1 MSLGAKLHNLSK
13 DTKITPIQRTVGVLS
28 PDLKKDLSEALSLCN
43 CEDYASWITT
53 LMRLKTLGESG
64 RELAET
70 WSLRSNK
77 YDPNEF
83 SSKWNSLEPDRTG
96 YKAIFVEASANG
108 WVNPSKGAK
117 ASRQPFTLMSIP
129 AALLKPSIGW
139 LVKGLLP
146 SRGLG
151 AIYGASG
158 SGKTFLVL
166 DLLMSICLGQNWFFY
181 KIKKKQTVIYLALEG
196 GAGIKDRINAYL
208 IHNKIPAPENFFLI
222 IDQFDIR
229 SESAELIEAILR
241 VNPAIVV
248 IDTLNQSA
256 AGADENSNV
265 DMSLIVS
272 KGQEIANAIDGLT
285 LFVHHSGK
293 DTSRGLRGHSSLN
306 ASLDIAIEVKSSPLA
321 KSFRI
326 TKSKDGACGS
336 DQGFS
341 LQIIELGIDS
351 DGDAIDSCV
360 VLAEDYSHQALP
372 KGNNQQIAYCILTSA
387 VSKLKPEEA
396 KTLIANEI
404 KRANPLIKRPDKAA
418 EIAIKKCGFES
429 LLALEIE

>member
-1 MSLGAKLHNLSK
+1 MSLGAKLHNQ
-13 DTKITPIQRTVGVLS
+13 DTKITPIQRTAGVLS

-43 CEDYASWITT
+43 CEDYASWVTS

-70 WSLRSNK
+70 WSQKSNK
-77 YDPNEF
+77 YNPIEF
-83 SSKWNSLEPDRTG
+83 ADKWNSLEPDRTG

-117 ASRQPFTLMSIP
+117 ASRQPFTLISIP
-129 AALLKPSIGW
+129 DALLKPSIAW
-139 LVKGLLP
+139 LVKGLIP

-166 DLLMSICLGQNWFFY
+166 DLLMSICSGQNWFGY
-181 KIKKKQTVIYLALEG
+181 KVKKKQTVVYLALEG
-196 GAGIKDRINAYL
+196 GAGIKDRLEAYL
-208 IHNKIPAPENFFLI
+208 IHNKIPAPDNFFLI

-321 KSFRI
+321 KTFKI
-326 TKSKDGACGS
+326 TKSKDGSCGS
-336 DQGFS
+336 ERGFS
-341 LQIIELGIDS
+341 LNIVELGIDT

-360 VLAEDYSHQALP
+360 VLAEDYSPQVLP
-372 KGNNQQIAYCILTSA
+372 KGKNQQIAYGVLTSA
-387 VSKLKPEEA
+387 VSKLKPEAA
-396 KTLIANEI
+396 KALIANEI
-404 KRANPLIKRPDKAA
+404 KRANPQIKRPDKAA
-418 EIAIKKCGFES
+418 EMAIKKGGFES
-429 LLALEIE
+429 LLAQEIE

>member
-1 MSLGAKLHNLSK
+1 MSLGAKLHNLSQ
-13 DTKITPIQRTVGVLS
+13 DTKKTPIQPCAGAIS
-28 PDLKKDLSEALSLCN
+28 PELKKDLAEALLFCN
-43 CEDYASWITT
+43 YEDYSSWLTT
-53 LMRLKTLGESG
+53 LMRIKTLGEGG

-70 WSLRSNK
+70 WSQKSSK
-77 YDPNEF
+77 HDYIEF
-83 SSKWNSLEPDRTG
+83 ADKWNSLEPDRTG

-108 WVNPSKGAK
+108 WVNPCKGAK
-117 ASRQPFTLMSIP
+117 APRQPFTLMSIP
-129 AALLKPSIGW
+129 DVLLKPSIGW

-166 DLLMSICLGQNWFFY
+166 DLLMSICSGQNWFGY
-181 KIKKKQTVIYLALEG
+181 KIKKKQTVVYLALEG
-196 GAGIKDRINAYL
+196 GAGIKDRLEAYL
-208 IHNKIPAPENFFLI
+208 IHNKIPAPDNFFLI
-222 IDQFDIR
+222 IDQFDVR
-229 SESAELIEAILR
+229 TESAELIEAILR

-285 LFVHHSGK
+285 MFIHHSGK
-293 DTSRGLRGHSSLN
+293 DASRGLRGHSSLN

-326 TKSKDGACGS
+326 TKSKDGTCGS

-341 LQIIELGIDS
+341 LQIIELGIDT

-360 VLAEDYSHQALP
+360 VLAEDYSHQVLP
-372 KGNNQQIAYCILTSA
+372 KGRNQQIAYGVLSSA

-396 KTLIANEI
+396 KALISEEI
-404 KRANPLIKRPDKAA
+404 KKANPLLKRPDKAA
-418 EIAIKKCGFES
+418 EMAIKKCGFEN

>member
-1 MSLGAKLHNLSK
+1 MSLGAKLHNLAQ
-13 DTKITPIQRTVGVLS
+13 DAKITPIQRTAGALS
-28 PDLKKDLSEALSLCN
+28 PKLRNDLAEALLFC
-43 CEDYASWITT
+43 DYDDYSSWLTT
-53 LMRLKTLGESG
+53 LMRIKTLGESG

-77 YDPNEF
+77 YDPIEF
-83 SSKWNSLEPDRTG
+83 AVKWNTLEPDRTG

-108 WVNPSKGAK
+108 WVNPIKSAK
-117 ASRQPFTLMSIP
+117 APRQPFTLMSIP
-129 AALLKPSIGW
+129 DALLKPSIAW
-139 LVKGLLP
+139 LVKGLIP
-146 SRGLG
+146 SKGLG

-166 DLLMSICLGQNWFFY
+166 DLLMSICLGKNWFCY
-181 KIKKKQTVIYLALEG
+181 KVKKKQTVVYLALEG
-196 GAGIKDRINAYL
+196 GAGIKDRLEAYL
-208 IHNKIPAPENFFLI
+208 KHNKILAPDNFFLI

-229 SESAELIEAILR
+229 SESAELIETILR

-326 TKSKDGACGS
+326 TKSKDGTCGS

-351 DGDAIDSCV
+351 DGDPIDSCV
-360 VLAEDYSHQALP
+360 VMAEDYSPHTLP
-372 KGNNQQIAYCILTSA
+372 KGRNQQIAYGVLTSA

-396 KTLIANEI
+396 KALISEEI
-404 KRANPLIKRPDKAA
+404 KKANPLLKRPDKAA
-418 EIAIKKCGFES
+418 EMAIKKCGFEN

>member
-1 MSLGAKLHNLSK
+1 MSLGAKLLNLSQ
-13 DTKITPIQRTVGVLS
+13 DAKITSIHRSAGTILPELN
-28 PDLKKDLSEALSLCN
+28 KDLAEALSFCDSD
-43 CEDYASWITT
+43 DYSSWVST
-53 LMRLKTLGESG
+53 LMRLKTLGEGG
-64 RELAET
+64 RELAEK
-70 WSLRSNK
+70 WSQKSFK
-77 YDPNEF
+77 HDPIEF

-129 AALLKPSIGW
+129 DALLKPSIGW

-158 SGKTFLVL
+158 SGKTFLIL

-285 LFVHHSGK
+285 LFVHH
-293 DTSRGLRGHSSLN
+293 
-306 ASLDIAIEVKSSPLA
+306 
-321 KSFRI
+321 
-326 TKSKDGACGS
+326 
-336 DQGFS
+336 
-341 LQIIELGIDS
+341 
-351 DGDAIDSCV
+351 
-360 VLAEDYSHQALP
+360 
-372 KGNNQQIAYCILTSA
+372 
-387 VSKLKPEEA
+387 
-396 KTLIANEI
+396 
-404 KRANPLIKRPDKAA
+404 
-418 EIAIKKCGFES
+418 
-429 LLALEIE
+429 LLAPIEN

>member
-83 SSKWNSLEPDRTG
+83 SSKWSSLEPDRTG
-96 YKAIFVEASANG
+96 YKAIFNEASANG
-108 WVNPSKGAK
+108 WVNPCKGAK
-117 ASRQPFTLMSIP
+117 APRQPFTLMSIP
-129 AALLKPSIGW
+129 DALLKPSIAW
-139 LVKGLLP
+139 LVKGLIP

-166 DLLMSICLGQNWFFY
+166 DLLMSICSGQNWFGY
-181 KIKKKQTVIYLALEG
+181 KIKKKQTVVYLALEG
-196 GAGIKDRINAYL
+196 GAGIKDRLEAYL
-208 IHNKIPAPENFFLI
+208 IHNKIPAPDNFFLI

-372 KGNNQQIAYCILTSA
+372 KGKNQQIAYCILTSA

>member
-43 CEDYASWITT
+43 CEDYASWIAT

-83 SSKWNSLEPDRTG
+83 SSKWSSLEPDRTG
-96 YKAIFVEASANG
+96 YKAIFNEASANG
-108 WVNPSKGAK
+108 WVNPCKGAK
-117 ASRQPFTLMSIP
+117 APRQPFTLMSIP
-129 AALLKPSIGW
+129 DALLKPSIAW
-139 LVKGLLP
+139 LVKGLIP

-166 DLLMSICLGQNWFFY
+166 DLLMSICSGQNWFGY
-181 KIKKKQTVIYLALEG
+181 KIKKKQTVVYLALEG
-196 GAGIKDRINAYL
+196 GAGIKDRLEAYL
-208 IHNKIPAPENFFLI
+208 IHNKIPAPDNFFLI

-372 KGNNQQIAYCILTSA
+372 KGKNQQIAYCILTSA

>member
-1 MSLGAKLHNLSK
+1 MSLGGKLLSLSQ
-13 DTKITPIQRTVGVLS
+13 DTKITPIQRTAGGLS
-28 PDLKKDLSEALSLCN
+28 PDLKKDLSEALSFCN
-43 CEDYASWITT
+43 CEDYSSWLTT
-53 LMRLKTLGESG
+53 LMRLKTLGEG
-64 RELAET
+64 GIELAET
-70 WSLRSNK
+70 WSQRSNK
-77 YDPNEF
+77 YDPIEF
-83 SSKWNSLEPDRTG
+83 ADKWNSLEPDRTG

-129 AALLKPSIGW
+129 DALLKPSIGW

-166 DLLMSICLGQNWFFY
+166 DLLMSICLGQKWFGY
-181 KIKKKQTVIYLALEG
+181 KVKKKQTVVYLALEG
-196 GAGIKDRINAYL
+196 GAGIKDRLEAYL
-208 IHNKIPAPENFFLI
+208 KHNKILAPDNFFLI

-229 SESAELIEAILR
+229 TEASELIKAILC
-241 VNPAIVV
+241 VKPAIVV

-265 DMSLIVS
+265 DMSLIVN

-321 KSFRI
+321 KSFKI
-326 TKSKDGACGS
+326 TKSKDGTCGNER
-336 DQGFS
+336 GFS
-341 LQIIELGIDS
+341 LQITELGIDS

-360 VLAEDYSHQALP
+360 VLAEDYAPQALP
-372 KGNNQQIAYCILTSA
+372 KGKNQQIAYGILTNA

-396 KTLIANEI
+396 KALISEEI
-404 KRANPLIKRPDKAA
+404 KKSNPLLKRPDKAA
-418 EIAIKKCGFES
+418 EMALKRGGFES
-429 LLALEIE
+429 LLAQEIE

>member
-1 MSLGAKLHNLSK
+1 MSLGAKLHNLSQ
-13 DTKITPIQRTVGVLS
+13 DTKITPIQRTAGVLS

-83 SSKWNSLEPDRTG
+83 SSKWSSLEPDRTG
-96 YKAIFVEASANG
+96 YKAIFNEASANG
-108 WVNPSKGAK
+108 WVNPCKGAK
-117 ASRQPFTLMSIP
+117 APRQPFTLMSIP
-129 AALLKPSIGW
+129 DALLKPSIAW
-139 LVKGLLP
+139 LVKGLIP

-166 DLLMSICLGQNWFFY
+166 DLLMSICSGQNWFGY
-181 KIKKKQTVIYLALEG
+181 KIKKKQTVVYLALEG
-196 GAGIKDRINAYL
+196 GAGIKDRLEAYL
-208 IHNKIPAPENFFLI
+208 IHNKIPAPDNFFLI

-372 KGNNQQIAYCILTSA
+372 KGKNQQIAYCILTSA

>member
-1 MSLGAKLHNLSK
+1 MSLGAKLINLSK
-13 DTKITPIQRTVGVLS
+13 DAKITPIHRSAGTIL
-28 PDLKKDLSEALSLCN
+28 PELNKDLAEALSFCDSD
-43 CEDYASWITT
+43 DYSSWVST
-53 LMRLKTLGESG
+53 LMRLKTLGEGG
-64 RELAET
+64 RELAEK
-70 WSLRSNK
+70 WSQKSFK
-77 YDPNEF
+77 HDPIEF

-129 AALLKPSIGW
+129 DALLKPSIGW

-158 SGKTFLVL
+158 SGKTFLIL

-321 KSFRI
+321 KTFKI
-326 TKSKDGACGS
+326 TKSKDGSCGS
-336 DQGFS
+336 ERGFS
-341 LQIIELGIDS
+341 LHIIELGNDT

-360 VLAEDYSHQALP
+360 VLAEDYSHKALP
-372 KGNNQQIAYCILTSA
+372 KGKNQQIAYGILTSA

-396 KTLIANEI
+396 KALISEEI
-404 KRANPLIKRPDKAA
+404 KKANPLLKRPDKAA
-418 EIAIKKCGFES
+418 EMAIKKGGFES
-429 LLALEIE
+429 LLAQEIE